1 MAEARTTA
9 SGLKIATV
17 FYDFIVGEALPG
29 TGLDAPAFWE
39 GVAALVK
46 EFSATNAALM
56 AKRDALQGK
65 IDAWHVAHKGQ
76 AHDAA
81 AYQAFLREI
90 GYLQPDPAPFSVT
103 TENVD
108 DEIALIAG
116 PQLVVAVSNAR
127 YALNAANARW
137 GSLYDAL
144 YGTDAI
150 SDDEGAAKTAGFNK
164 VRAARVVARGR
175 AFLDANFP
183 LSTGSHKDAQAYRV
197 KGGHLAVTLP
207 SGETSLKDGAKFAG
221 FTGDASHPT
230 AILLKNHN
238 LHAELVINPQN
249 PIGKDDA
256 AGVADIVVESA
267 ISTIMDCED
276 SVAAVDAQDK
286 VEVYRNWLGLMNG
299 TLSAPVEKN
308 GKTFE
313 RKLNPDRV
321 YTAPDGKGQV
331 TLHGRSLMLVR
342 NVGHHMLTDTVLDA
356 NGA

>member
-1 MAEARTTA
+1 MR
-9 SGLKIATV
+9 ATV
-17 FYDFIVGEALPG
+17 TVDHLAIDKVLYDFVNHEAMPG
-29 TGLDAPAFWE
+29 TGVQERPFWT
-39 GVAALVK
+39 G
-46 EFSATNAALM
+46 FSALARALTPRNTELLLR
-56 AKRDALQGK
+56 RDELQSK
-65 IDAWHVAHKGQ
+65 IDAWHRQNPG
-76 AHDAA
+76 AA
-81 AYQAFLREI
+81 FDHSRYKAYLLEI
-90 GYLQPDPAPFSVT
+90 GYLVPEKQPFAVDTAAVDP
-103 TENVD
+103 
-108 DEIALIAG
+108 EIAEIAG
-116 PQLVVAVSNAR
+116 PQLVVPVSNAR

-164 VRAARVVARGR
+164 VRAARVGARGR

-256 AGVADIVVESA
+256 AGVADIVLESA

-276 SVAAVDAQDK
+276 SVAAAEVPGK
-286 VEVYRNWLGLMNG
+286 VEG
-299 TLSAPVEKN
+299 S
-308 GKTFE
+308 
-313 RKLNPDRV
+313 
-321 YTAPDGKGQV
+321 
-331 TLHGRSLMLVR
+331 
-342 NVGHHMLTDTVLDA
+342 
-356 NGA
+356 